1 MKIEKIHIKKFRGFK
16 DVSFNLG
23 VNLTAIAGQ
32 NGTQKTTVLGILTQ
46 TFSIMDKLNPMYNE
60 KPLSGGNFKSAF
72 SEKFKLSET
81 FDKAKDH
88 EWTLHLDELDS
99 PYTIQSIHRDK
110 KEKTIR
116 FWKKGDKSEGSGYLP
131 LPVIYLSLKRLIP
144 IGEDSDLNEGMINL
158 NGDEINFCN
167 KYHKKI
173 LLIQDTFNDVS
184 YLESKSKNTIGVN
197 TPDYDW
203 KQNSAGQDNI
213 GKILL
218 AILSFKRL
226 QKKYPEDY
234 KGGILAIDELE
245 ATLFP
250 ASQEELVKFLSE
262 FAGLLDIQIFFT
274 THSLDVLRQI
284 NSKNKNSKNKYIFLR
299 KIDGL
304 IEPLTDPTF
313 EDIVEIL
320 NVTSNLKQKLQKI
333 PIYCED
339 EEARIFT
346 KQLLGI
352 SITKYLLFNKL
363 NLGCQSYVNL
373 VKQKIPSFEFPK
385 CIILL
390 DGDFKNIPDKY
401 VHILSL
407 PGNLSP
413 EKLIA
418 DYLNSL
424 SDRDSLW
431 TNIGTNY
438 NKQLCF
444 RNYPFDDI
452 LEKRELAKQWF
463 TEQHK
468 KYWGKNANK
477 VINPWIKKNKKQVS
491 EFRKDFIKQ
500 FNILAKKLELNQ
512 IKEK

>member
-1 MKIEKIHIKKFRGFK
+1 MKIKKIYIEKFRGFK
-16 DVSFNLG
+16 NIEFELG
-23 VNLTAIAGQ
+23 SNLTAIAGQ

-46 TFSIMDKLNPMYNE
+46 TFSIMDKSNPMYNE

-72 SEKFKLSET
+72 SEKFKLSEN

-88 EWTLHLDELDS
+88 EWSLHIDELKS
-99 PYTIQSIHRDK
+99 PYTVQSIHRDK
-110 KEKTIR
+110 KEGTIR
-116 FWKKGDKSEGSGYLP
+116 FWKKGDKGEGSGYLP

-144 IGEDSDLNEGMINL
+144 IGEDNDLNETDISL
-158 NGDEINFCN
+158 THEEIAFCN

-173 LLIQDTFNDVS
+173 LLIRDIFNDAS

-197 TPDYDW
+197 TSNYDW

-226 QKKYPEDY
+226 QKKYPNDY

-262 FAGLLDIQIFFT
+262 FAGLLNIQIIFT
-274 THSLDVLRQI
+274 THSLEVLRQL
-284 NSKNKNSKNKYIFLR
+284 NCEDKNSKNKYIFLR

-304 IEPLTDPTF
+304 VEPLPNPTF
-313 EDIVEIL
+313 ENISEIL
-320 NVTSNLKQKLQKI
+320 SVTSNLKPKPKKI

-339 EEARIFT
+339 EEARIFAKQILGT
-346 KQLLGI
+346 K
-352 SITKYLLFNKL
+352 ITKYLLFNKL
-363 NLGCQSYVNL
+363 NLGCTSYVNL
-373 VKQKIPSFEFPK
+373 VKQKIPTFEYPK

-390 DGDFKNIPDKY
+390 DGDFKNIPEKY
-401 VHILSL
+401 NHILTL

-413 EKLIA
+413 EKLLA
-418 DYLNSL
+418 NYLNTL

-431 TNIGTNY
+431 ADIGTNY
-438 NKQLCF
+438 NKQVCF
-444 RNYPFDDI
+444 RNYPLDDI
-452 LEKRELAKQWF
+452 LEKRKLAKKWF
-463 TEQHK
+463 IEQNK
-468 KYWGKNANK
+468 KYWGRNAHK
-477 VINPWIKKNKKQVS
+477 VINPWIKKNKKIVN
-491 EFRKDFIKQ
+491 EFKKNFIKK
-500 FNILAKKLELNQ
+500 FNILAKELKLNKIE
-512 IKEK
+512 EK

>member
-1 MKIEKIHIKKFRGFK
+1 MKIKKIHIKQFRGFK
-16 DVSFNLG
+16 DVGFNLG
-23 VNLTAIAGQ
+23 ANLTAIAGQ

-46 TFSIMDKLNPMYNE
+46 TFSITDKLNPLYNE

-88 EWTLHLDELDS
+88 EWTLHIDELDN
-99 PYTIQSIHRDK
+99 PYIVQSIHRDK

-144 IGEDSDLNEGMINL
+144 IGEDNDLNEGTINL
-158 NGDEINFCN
+158 TKDEIDFCN

-173 LLIQDTFNDVS
+173 LLIQDTFNDAS

-197 TPDYDW
+197 TPNYDW

-218 AILSFKRL
+218 SILSFKRL
-226 QKKYPEDY
+226 KDKYPSNY
-234 KGGILAIDELE
+234 KGGILAIDEIE
-245 ATLFP
+245 ATLYP
-250 ASQEELVKFLSE
+250 ASQEMLVNFLSE
-262 FAGLLDIQIFFT
+262 FAGLLNIQIFFT
-274 THSLDVLRQI
+274 THSLEILNKI
-284 NSKNKNSKNKYIFLR
+284 NYKNKNSKNKIIFLQ
-299 KIDGL
+299 KVDGSVESL
-304 IEPLTDPTF
+304 AEPTY
-313 EDIVEIL
+313 ENIVEIL
-320 NVTSNLKQKLQKI
+320 NVTSTIKSQPKKL

-346 KQLLGI
+346 KQVLGT
-352 SITKYLLFNKL
+352 SITKHLLFNKL
-363 NLGCQSYVNL
+363 NLGCTSYVNL
-373 VKQKIPSFEFPK
+373 VKQKIPLFESPK
-385 CIILL
+385 CVILL
-390 DGDFKNIPDKY
+390 DGDFKNIPEKY
-401 VHILSL
+401 SHILTL

-438 NKQLCF
+438 KKQVCF
-444 RNYPFDDI
+444 RNYPLDDI
-452 LEKRELAKQWF
+452 FKDRKLAKKWF
-463 TEQHK
+463 IEQNK
-468 KYWGKNANK
+468 NYWGRNAYK
-477 VINPWIKKNKKQVS
+477 VINPWIKKNKKNVN
-491 EFRKDFIKQ
+491 EFKKIFIKQ
-500 FNILAKKLELNQ
+500 FNVLAKELKLNQ
-512 IKEK
+512 IKES